1 LNQLDLI
8 YKCKKNNR
16 QAQSELYL
24 LYKDRLYVLCLKY
37 CKNTKDA
44 EDVLQDSFVT
54 IFTKISKYNATGSFE
69 GWLKRI
75 TINKAI
81 DKYHEKK
88 VKHLP
93 LIEEI
98 TENIVIEDN
107 LTDFSLD
114 FILQLVQELPNRYRM
129 VFNLYELDDY
139 SHKEIADLLKISIGT
154 SKSNLH
160 RAKLILKEKLTQ
172 NKNTIKN
179 YG

>member
-8 YKCKKNNR
+8 YKCKENNR
-16 QAQSELYL
+16 KAQGKLYQ
-24 LYKDRLYVLCLKY
+24 LYKDTLFVLCLKY

-54 IFTKISKYNATGSFE
+54 IFQSIHKYTAKGSFE

-81 DKYHEKK
+81 DKYHQTK

-93 LIEEI
+93 IIEEI
-98 TENIVIEDN
+98 TEDVLLEESINE
-107 LTDFSLD
+107 FPLD
-114 FILQLVQELPNRYRM
+114 YLLECIQQLPNRYRL
-129 VFNLYELDDY
+129 VFNLYALDNH
-139 SHKEIADLLKISIGT
+139 SHKEIADLLKISVGT

-160 RAKLILKEKLTQ
+160 RAKKILKEEISK
-172 NKNTIKN
+172 NKIKN

>member
-1 LNQLDLI
+1 MNKIDLI
-8 YKCKKNNR
+8 YKCKKNNQ
-16 QAQSELYL
+16 QAQSELYN
-24 LYKDRLYVLCLKY
+24 LYKDRLFALCLKY

-54 IFTKISKYNATGSFE
+54 IFTKINTYNAKGSFE

-81 DKYHEKK
+81 NKYHEKK
-88 VKHLP
+88 IKHLP
-93 LIEEI
+93 IIEEI
-98 TENIVIEDN
+98 TEEIEIEEN

-114 FILQLVQELPNRYRM
+114 YILQLVQELPNRYRM
-129 VFNLYELDDY
+129 VFNLYELDDF
-139 SHKEIADLLKISIGT
+139 SHKEIAQLLQISIGT

-160 RAKLILKEKLTQ
+160 RAKHILKEKLTQ
-172 NKNTIKN
+172 HKNTIKN